1 MPSLYI
7 KNLTKRY
14 GKNLVLNNL
23 SLELEKADV
32 WALVA
37 PNGTGKTTFLDC
49 ITNLIT
55 YQSGQITIN
64 KIDNKDN
71 AIFKKLSYL
80 QDSTILF
87 PHLTGLDH
95 LKFVLNIQKLPKRK
109 INEIVSLTK
118 IDKFYKRA
126 VKTYSLGMKQRL
138 LLAISLINSPN
149 ILLLD
154 EPFNGL
160 DPTSQ
165 MELRIMLKEI
175 CEMGTLVILST
186 HFLGEISQLT
196 NKLLFLKDKK
206 IIKKIV
212 EDEFLIYAIYTT
224 SNDQALKILSP
235 FVVDAEIEKDMII
248 CQFKKNSFDDAI
260 REIQSK
266 GIRLIKIREHINAS
280 EQMYQRLFIQ

>member
-87 PHLTGLDH
+87 PNLTGLDH

-212 EDEFLIYAIYTT
+212 EDEFLIYAIDTT
-224 SNDQALKILSP
+224 SNDETLKILSP
-235 FVVDAEIEKDMII
+235 FVVGAEIEKDMII

>member
-55 YQSGQITIN
+55 YQSGQITVN
-64 KIDNKDN
+64 GIDNRDN

-224 SNDQALKILSP
+224 SNNQALKILSP
-235 FVVDAEIEKDMII
+235 FVVGAEIEKDMII

>member
-37 PNGTGKTTFLDC
+37 PNGIGKTTFLDC

-235 FVVDAEIEKDMII
+235 FVVGAEIEKDMII

>member
-55 YQSGQITIN
+55 YQSGQITVN
-64 KIDNKDN
+64 GIDNRDN

-118 IDKFYKRA
+118 IDKFLPDYFLNRI
-126 VKTYSLGMKQRL
+126 QPQFQL
-138 LLAISLINSPN
+138 LLLFSL
-149 ILLLD
+149 
-154 EPFNGL
+154 
-160 DPTSQ
+160 
-165 MELRIMLKEI
+165 
-175 CEMGTLVILST
+175 
-186 HFLGEISQLT
+186 
-196 NKLLFLKDKK
+196 
-206 IIKKIV
+206 
-212 EDEFLIYAIYTT
+212 
-224 SNDQALKILSP
+224 
-235 FVVDAEIEKDMII
+235 
-248 CQFKKNSFDDAI
+248 FK
-260 REIQSK
+260 
-266 GIRLIKIREHINAS
+266 
-280 EQMYQRLFIQ
+280 

>member
-55 YQSGQITIN
+55 YQSGQITVN
-64 KIDNKDN
+64 GIDNRDN

-126 VKTYSLGMKQRL
+126 VKTYSLGMKQLL

-175 CEMGTLVILST
+175 SEMGTLVILST

-235 FVVDAEIEKDMII
+235 FVVGAEIEKDMII

>member
-55 YQSGQITIN
+55 YQSGQITVN
-64 KIDNKDN
+64 GIDNKDN

-235 FVVDAEIEKDMII
+235 FVVGAEIEKDMII

>member
-55 YQSGQITIN
+55 YQSGQITVN
-64 KIDNKDN
+64 GIDNRDN

-235 FVVDAEIEKDMII
+235 FVVGAEIEKDMII

>member
-55 YQSGQITIN
+55 YQSGQITVN
-64 KIDNKDN
+64 GIDNRDN

-175 CEMGTLVILST
+175 SEMGTLVILST

-235 FVVDAEIEKDMII
+235 FVVGAEIEKDMII

>member
-87 PHLTGLDH
+87 PNLTGLDH

-212 EDEFLIYAIYTT
+212 EDEFLIYAIDTT
-224 SNDQALKILSP
+224 SNDETLKILSP
-235 FVVDAEIEKDMII
+235 FVVGTEIEKDMII

>member
-87 PHLTGLDH
+87 PYLTGLDH

-235 FVVDAEIEKDMII
+235 FVVGAEIEKDMII

>member
-37 PNGTGKTTFLDC
+37 QNGTGKTTFLDC

-87 PHLTGLDH
+87 PNLTGLDH

-212 EDEFLIYAIYTT
+212 EDEFLIYAIDTT
-224 SNDQALKILSP
+224 SNDETLKILSP
-235 FVVDAEIEKDMII
+235 FVVGTEIEKDMII

>member
-224 SNDQALKILSP
+224 SNDQALKFLSP
-235 FVVDAEIEKDMII
+235 FVVGAEIEKDMII